1 MFIDEIYNN
10 GVAIHILIVGE
21 MAGFKIVPNIATH
34 VKKSSIVCN
43 IKVCNMKKYC
53 ILSSS
58 VNTWE
63 QYQSIQ

>member
-1 MFIDEIYNN
+1 MA
-10 GVAIHILIVGE
+10 AIHILIFGE
-21 MAGFKIVPNIATH
+21 MAGCEISRYNTSE
-34 VKKSSIVCN
+34 KSSEVCN

-63 QYQSIQ
+63 QYQSI